1 MWLFISLFSTLFL
14 ASLRE
19 KNSGFFARYKHKI
32 QTFFLEFQ
40 VHISQFWHYFFLGI
54 QSLPPNSFFLSE
66 LWVLMSLFL
75 FLSFEFWV
83 YISQLFCLFFHHA
96 KKKEKIQDTFLSCK
110 CEFISHNVLLSSYLQ
125 LFSILWW
132 KLASVL
138 KHKTLTLQIQMFV
151 CSLGICSSGKSS
163 TNASVAHSLFN
174 KKCSWSIYHI
184 LFSIFTV
191 Q

>member
-32 QTFFLEFQ
+32 QIQIHFLNPFLCRY
-40 VHISQFWHYFFLGI
+40 SYFYL
-54 QSLPPNSFFLSE
+54 LN
-66 LWVLMSLFL
+66 
-75 FLSFEFWV
+75 FEFTSHNCFV
-83 YISQLFCLFFHHA
+83 CFSTMQ

>member
-32 QTFFLEFQ
+32 QIQIHFFESVF
-40 VHISQFWHYFFLGI
+40 
-54 QSLPPNSFFLSE
+54 
-66 LWVLMSLFL
+66 MSLFL